1 MKDLK
6 RRVIGLITD
15 FGVKG
20 LHYVATLK
28 AVILK
33 INPNVQIIDIN
44 HNVTPFNIYE
54 ASFLISTTYKYFPRG
69 SVFIVVV
76 DPGVGSSRDILAI
89 KLVSDYYFIGPNNGI
104 FTNAF
109 KSNDIIECIKIDNDD
124 YFIKPVS
131 NTFHGRDIMA
141 PVGAYI
147 TKNVELENFGPKFDS
162 KNFVH
167 YPIEYKVSSKERQI
181 KGIIQ
186 YIDQFGNGITN
197 IPIKDNKVGG
207 SLLNLDHGDLIQF
220 RFNKK
225 EYIGTFTSFYSS
237 QPLNALLFIRGSTN
251 FLEISINQGNA
262 AKQIGFKVGDT
273 LIFKVKE

>member
-6 RRVIGLITD
+6 KRVIGLLTD
-15 FGVKG
+15 FGFKG
-20 LHYVATLK
+20 LHYVATMK

-44 HNVTPFNIYE
+44 HYITPFNIYE
-54 ASFLISTTYKYFPRG
+54 ARFLISTTYKYFPQG
-69 SVFIVVV
+69 SVFIIVV
-76 DPGVGSSRDILAI
+76 DPGVGSSRAILAI
-89 KLVSDYYFIGPNNGI
+89 KLASDYYFIGPNNGI
-104 FTNAF
+104 FTNTF
-109 KSNDIIECIKIDNDD
+109 KSNDISECIKIQNDK

-147 TKNVELENFGPKFDS
+147 TKNVALKNFGPYFDTKDFAS
-162 KNFVH
+162 
-167 YPIEYKVSSKERQI
+167 YPIEYEVLLKEKQI

-197 IPIKDNKVGG
+197 IPIEGNKVKG
-207 SLLNLDHGDLIQF
+207 SSLNLEEGDLIQF
-220 RFNKK
+220 RFNNK
-225 EYIGTFTSFYSS
+225 EYKGIFTSIFSS
-237 QPLNALLFIRGSTN
+237 QPLKTLLFIKGSTN
-251 FLEISINQGNA
+251 YLEISINQANA

-273 LIFKVKE
+273 LIFNVKK

>member
-6 RRVIGLITD
+6 KRVIGLITD
-15 FGVKG
+15 FGCKG
-20 LHYVATLK
+20 LHYVATMK

-44 HNVTPFNIYE
+44 HNITPFNIYE
-54 ASFLISTTYKYFPRG
+54 ARFLLNTTYKYFPQG
-69 SVFIVVV
+69 SIFIIVV
-76 DPGVGSSRDILAI
+76 DPGVGSSRDILAV

-109 KSNDIIECIKIDNDD
+109 KSNDISECIKIQNDK

-131 NTFHGRDIMA
+131 NSFHGRDIMA
-141 PVGAYI
+141 PIGAYI
-147 TKNVELENFGPKFDS
+147 TKNVELKNFGPYFDS
-162 KNFVH
+162 KDFAS
-167 YPIEYKVSSKERQI
+167 YPIEYKVSIKEKQI

-197 IPIKDNKVGG
+197 IPIEANKVKE
-207 SLLNLDHGDLIQF
+207 SSLNLEDGDLIQF
-220 RFNKK
+220 RFNDK
-225 EYIGTFTSFYSS
+225 EYKGIFTSFFSS
-237 QPLNALLFIRGSTN
+237 QPLKTLLFIKGSTN
-251 FLEISINQGNA
+251 YLEISINQGNA

-273 LIFKVKE
+273 LIFNVKE

>member
-6 RRVIGLITD
+6 KRLIGLITD
-15 FGVKG
+15 FGFKG
-20 LHYVATLK
+20 LHYVATMK

-44 HNVTPFNIYE
+44 HNITPFNIYE
-54 ASFLISTTYKYFPRG
+54 ARFLISTTYKYFPQG
-69 SVFIVVV
+69 SVFIIVV
-76 DPGVGSSRDILAI
+76 DPGVGSSRDILAV

-109 KSNDIIECIKIDNDD
+109 KSNDISECIKIQNDK

-131 NTFHGRDIMA
+131 NSFHGRDIMA
-141 PVGAYI
+141 PIGAYI
-147 TKNVELENFGPKFDS
+147 TKNVELKNFGPYFDS
-162 KNFVH
+162 KDFAS
-167 YPIEYKVSSKERQI
+167 YPIEYKVSIKEKQI

-197 IPIKDNKVGG
+197 IPIEANKVKE
-207 SLLNLDHGDLIQF
+207 SSLNLEDGDLIQF
-220 RFNKK
+220 RFNDK
-225 EYIGTFTSFYSS
+225 EYKGIFTSFFSS
-237 QPLNALLFIRGSTN
+237 QPLKTLLFIKGSTN
-251 FLEISINQGNA
+251 YLEISINQGNA

-273 LIFKVKE
+273 LIFNVKE

>member
-1 MKDLK
+1 MKDFK
-6 RRVIGLITD
+6 KRVIGLITD
-15 FGVKG
+15 FGEKG
-20 LHYVATLK
+20 LHYVATMK

-54 ASFLISTTYKYFPRG
+54 TCFLINTTYKYFPQG
-69 SVFIVVV
+69 SIFIIVV
-76 DPGVGSSRDILAI
+76 DPGVGSSRAILAI
-89 KLVSDYYFIGPNNGI
+89 KLVSNYYFIGPNNGI

-109 KSNDIIECIKIDNDD
+109 KSNDISECIKIENDD

-147 TKNVELENFGPKFDS
+147 TKNVELKNFGPNFDL
-162 KNFVH
+162 KDFAP
-167 YPIEYKVSSKERQI
+167 YPIEYEVSLKEKQI

-197 IPIKDNKVGG
+197 IPIEGNKVEGG
-207 SLLNLDHGDLIQF
+207 PLNLDDGDVIQF
-220 RFNKK
+220 RFNNK
-225 EYIGTFTSFYSS
+225 EYKGIFTSFFSS
-237 QPLNALLFIRGSTN
+237 QPLKTLLFIKGSTN
-251 FLEISINQGNA
+251 YLEISINQGNA

-273 LIFKVKE
+273 LIFNVKE

>member
-6 RRVIGLITD
+6 KRVIGLITD
-15 FGVKG
+15 FGCKG
-20 LHYVATLK
+20 LHYVATMK

-44 HNVTPFNIYE
+44 HNITPFNIYE
-54 ASFLISTTYKYFPRG
+54 ARFLISTTYKYFPQG
-69 SVFIVVV
+69 SVFIIVV
-76 DPGVGSSRDILAI
+76 DPGVGSSRDILAV

-109 KSNDIIECIKIDNDD
+109 KSNDISECIKIQNDK

-131 NTFHGRDIMA
+131 NSFHGRDIMA
-141 PVGAYI
+141 PIGAYI
-147 TKNVELENFGPKFDS
+147 TKNVELKNFGPYFDS
-162 KNFVH
+162 KDFAS
-167 YPIEYKVSSKERQI
+167 YPIEYKVSIKEKQI

-197 IPIKDNKVGG
+197 IPIEANKVKE
-207 SLLNLDHGDLIQF
+207 SSLNLEDGDLIQF
-220 RFNKK
+220 RFNDK
-225 EYIGTFTSFYSS
+225 EYKGIFTSFFSS
-237 QPLNALLFIRGSTN
+237 QPLKTLLFIKGSTN
-251 FLEISINQGNA
+251 YLEISINQGNA

-273 LIFKVKE
+273 LIFNVKE